1 MAVLEKIRVKL
12 GILITV
18 LIAVALLSFIID
30 PQTLSSTAQRFSSD
44 NKVGVLDGKSISYSD
59 FYREVDYFTRLTEM
73 MGQGSNSEE
82 SQKAI
87 RNAAWQ
93 SLLDKHVFQPMIGD
107 AGIVVSDA
115 EMLDLT
121 QGANISPVVANQ
133 RMFQDASGAFSREA
147 LASFVQAIPT
157 DPSGQ
162 YEMYWHSVEN
172 SVYTDQLYNKYTS
185 LIDASNLFNK
195 VEKRRMMVENNV
207 VSSVDFVLSPIG
219 FERDSTITVSQ
230 KEIKEYYNARKELF
244 TRPATRNIEYV
255 LYEVVPSQEDIETQT
270 ETFNTLY
277 AEFSTTDNLKNFI
290 TLNSDRKWDTY
301 YYSEEQLDS
310 EPHFKEVAFGRKA
323 PVVSEISSGDNRL
336 AAARLVDTKVLA
348 DSAEVWYAAFPLENE
363 AEADEFL
370 AKARKMREPS
380 EEFEQIGWITQ
391 EVLSYPG
398 MEGFEKALDPA
409 TGRAYKIKSNN
420 AGAYFVVYVTER
432 TKAQKKAQ
440 LATFVKNII
449 PSEETYR
456 DFQMKATDLADR
468 SDGEY
473 EKFARIVREEQ
484 LPVIPVNGLLQT
496 MERIGVVENAR
507 SVVHWAFD
515 RKTKSGKVS
524 DVITVDNKYH
534 FVAAVTAVYK
544 EGTIP
549 LSDIEQDIIYTLTAE
564 KQLDKMASAIGE
576 QIEGCT
582 TMEQVAEVLGTTV
595 SHQDGITFGTTLR
608 QLDPK
613 FIGAVTSAQPGV
625 ISRPVTGDIGVYVFR
640 VNDRQTGTFYTEGDV
655 QRAQARKSAY
665 QTQLLQQVM
674 SETVE
679 IKDNRARFF

>member
-73 MGQGSNSEE
+73 MGQSSNSEE
-82 SQKAI
+82 AQKAI

-93 SLLDKHVFQPMIGD
+93 SLLEKHVFQPMIAD
-107 AGIVVSDA
+107 AGIAVGDE
-115 EMLDLT
+115 EMFDLT

-207 VSSVDFVLSPIG
+207 VSSVDFVLSPMG
-219 FERDSTITVSQ
+219 FERDSTITVSP

-244 TRPATRNIEYV
+244 TRPATRDIEYV
-255 LYEVVPSQEDIETQT
+255 LYEVVPSQEDIDTQT
-270 ETFNTLY
+270 EAFNTLY

-290 TLNSDRKWDTY
+290 TLNSDRKWDSY
-301 YYSEEQLDS
+301 YYSEEQLDA
-310 EPHFKEVAFGRKA
+310 EPYFKEVAFGRKA
-323 PVVSEISSGDNRL
+323 PVVSEISSGDSRL
-336 AAARLVDTKVLA
+336 AAARLVDIKMLA

-363 AEADEFL
+363 SEADELL
-370 AKARKMREPS
+370 ARARKMREPS
-380 EEFEQIGWITQ
+380 EEFEEMGWITQ
-391 EVLSYPG
+391 EVLSYSG
-398 MEGFEKALDPA
+398 MEGFEKALEPA
-409 TGRAYKIKSNN
+409 IGRAYKIKSNN
-420 AGAYFVVYVTER
+420 AGAYFVIYVTER

-468 SDGEY
+468 SDGDY

-496 MERIGVVENAR
+496 TERIGVVENAR

-524 DVITVDNKYH
+524 DVITVDNKYY
-534 FVAAVTAVYK
+534 FVAAVTALYK

-549 LSDIEQDIIYTLTAE
+549 LRDIQQDIIYTLTAE
-564 KQLDKMASAIGE
+564 KQLDKMASAISE

-582 TMEQVAEVLGTTV
+582 SMEQVAEVLGTTV
-595 SHQDGITFGTTLR
+595 SHQDGITFGTTLQ

-625 ISRPVTGDIGVYVFR
+625 ISGPVAGDIGVYVFQ

-665 QTQLLQQVM
+665 QTQLLQQIM
-674 SETVE
+674 SETVD